1 MANSAGR
8 LAGVALG
15 LSAVLALTGQ
25 TAATASPRPAA
36 ASVTCNSGPLQV
48 NFSEFPGSPPNV
60 FWSLGVFCSAP
71 AQISLSSRLTT
82 GFGTLAFGTNPSAFT
97 QLLFTTSPGNKS
109 VSVPKGIPV
118 EVLATATIANRTGG
132 VVTIASPAGGNCTRN
147 NSVQV
152 TCNYV
157 SGFFRP

>member
-1 MANSAGR
+1 MNSTAR
-8 LAGVALG
+8 LAGAALG

-25 TAATASPRPAA
+25 TAATASPKPAA
-36 ASVTCNSGPLQV
+36 NSVTCNSGPLQV
-48 NFSEFPGSPPNV
+48 KFSEFPGSPPNV

-71 AQISLSSRLTT
+71 AQISLSSRLVT
-82 GFGTLAFGTNPSAFT
+82 GFSTLAFGTNPSAFT

-118 EVLATATIANRTGG
+118 EVLASATIANRTGG
-132 VVTIASPAGGNCTRN
+132 VVTIASSAGGNCTRN

-152 TCNYV
+152 TCNYA